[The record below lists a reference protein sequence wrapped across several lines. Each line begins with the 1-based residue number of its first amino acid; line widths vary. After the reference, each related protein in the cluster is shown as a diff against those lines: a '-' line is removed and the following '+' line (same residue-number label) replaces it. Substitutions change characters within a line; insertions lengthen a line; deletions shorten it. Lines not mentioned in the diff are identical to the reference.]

1 MAEPL
6 LRAENLS
13 VAYGRVEATRR
24 VSLRVE
30 RGEFV
35 AIIGSNG
42 AGKSST
48 LKAIAGVVRPA
59 SGEILLQGKPVHGL
73 RSHEMAKRGI
83 VLVPEGRHVFADQS
97 VEDNLIL
104 GAYLHA
110 RKTAGSDLDRM
121 YALFPV
127 LGERRKQL
135 AGSLSGGEQQM
146 LAIARGLLS
155 RPELLMIDEMSL
167 GLAPKVLDFLFPLL
181 ARLNREGLAILLVEQ
196 LATEALA
203 VASRTYV
210 MENGR
215 VTMEGPSSGLA
226 RDPRVMEAYLG
237 KRASA
242 SPPITSPHQPQR
254 R

>member
-1 MAEPL
+1 MAESL
-6 LRAENLS
+6 LRTENLS
-13 VAYGRVEATRR
+13 VAYGRVEAARG

-59 SGEILLQGKPVHGL
+59 SGAILVQGKPVQGL
-73 RSHEMAKRGI
+73 RSHAMVKRGL

-97 VEDNLIL
+97 IEDNLIL

-110 RKTAGSDLDRM
+110 GKAAGHELERM
-121 YALFPV
+121 YSLFPV
-127 LGERRKQL
+127 LGDRRKQL

-167 GLAPKVLDFLFPLL
+167 GLAPKVLDLLFPLL
-181 ARLNREGLAILLVEQ
+181 ARLNREGLSILLVEQ
-196 LATEALA
+196 LATQALG

-215 VTMEGPSSGLA
+215 VTLEGPSIGLA

-237 KRASA
+237 KRAS
-242 SPPITSPHQPQR
+242 SPSTITSPPH
-254 R
+254 